1 MILKK
6 KKVNMKKLKVQID
19 KIINEQ
25 GNISYQIYYY
35 NKDTNDF
42 EIDYP
47 FFNKLTK
54 KQQKNHIESGNNL
67 DEVIKQ
73 ILEYNC
79 ELVAFYD
86 DTQEV
91 E

>member
-1 MILKK
+1 ME
-6 KKVNMKKLKVQID
+6 KLKVQID
-19 KIINEQ
+19 KIKNEN
-25 GNISYQIYYY
+25 GDISYQIYYY
-35 NKDTNDF
+35 NKELDELDDF

-47 FFNKLTK
+47 FFDKLTK
-54 KQQKNHIESGNNL
+54 KQQRNHIESGNNL

-86 DTQEV
+86 DTGG
-91 E
+91 

>member
-1 MILKK
+1 MWLTKAHTS
-6 KKVNMKKLKVQID
+6 Q
-19 KIINEQ
+19 EAPTYRS
-25 GNISYQIYYY
+25 GSSSH
-35 NKDTNDF
+35 
-42 EIDYP
+42 
-47 FFNKLTK
+47 KLTK

-79 ELVAFYD
+79 ELIAFND
-86 DTQEV
+86 DTKEV

>member
-1 MILKK
+1 MWLTKAHTS
-6 KKVNMKKLKVQID
+6 Q
-19 KIINEQ
+19 EAPTS
-25 GNISYQIYYY
+25 IS
-35 NKDTNDF
+35 
-42 EIDYP
+42 ESGSH
-47 FFNKLTK
+47 KLTK

-86 DTQEV
+86 NTQEV

>member
-1 MILKK
+1 ME
-6 KKVNMKKLKVQID
+6 KLKVQID
-19 KIINEQ
+19 KIKNKNGDIL
-25 GNISYQIYYY
+25 YQIYYY
-35 NKDTNDF
+35 NKELDDF

-47 FFNKLTK
+47 FFAKLTK
-54 KQQKNHIESGNNL
+54 KQQRNHIESGNNL

-86 DTQEV
+86 DTGDNIEKK
-91 E
+91 

>member
-1 MILKK
+1 ME
-6 KKVNMKKLKVQID
+6 KLKVQID
-19 KIINEQ
+19 KIKNKNGDIL
-25 GNISYQIYYY
+25 YQIYYY
-35 NKDTNDF
+35 NKELDDF

-47 FFNKLTK
+47 FFDKLTK
-54 KQQKNHIESGNNL
+54 KQQRNHIESGNNL

-86 DTQEV
+86 DTGVLNEKK
-91 E
+91 

>member
-1 MILKK
+1 ME
-6 KKVNMKKLKVQID
+6 KLKVQID
-19 KIINEQ
+19 KIRSKNGDIL
-25 GNISYQIYYY
+25 YQIYY
-35 NKDTNDF
+35 NKELDDF

-47 FFNKLTK
+47 FFDKLTK
-54 KQQKNHIESGNNL
+54 KQQRNHIESGNNL

-86 DTQEV
+86 DTGDEI
-91 E
+91 EKK